1 MRRVLVIVLTFVL
14 TVGASAWLILD
25 DWNVAAWNAGQKV
38 YYYRNLFR
46 VATKRKAP
54 PAVPLVV
61 WMGDSTITNIPRPS
75 YPQYL
80 APRFSS
86 RHIASQV
93 VAAPAFDFFTYY
105 FLMGPVLD
113 MHPDVIVMVAHLAAF
128 PTKVGTRFTYND
140 LCSFIPAEALP
151 GTMVLPLAPRRL
163 SPARVLLARV
173 LRTTLGEDGFYVAEG
188 LRSLWGDAPA
198 WDVLGPKQPPP
209 IIDWRRMITVV
220 KAYDFPITRRNP
232 TLRMMEATVRLAM
245 SRGTHV
251 IVIGSPIPYEELRK
265 EWWYDSD
272 AWSKRYAVLRAAV
285 EEAGGTFLDMHEA
298 MTTDGFADAGGHFND
313 TGANRMANIL
323 QPVVTQAVEAAW
335 DGHDRAGR

>member
-46 VATKRKAP
+46 VATKRNAP

-173 LRTTLGEDGFYVAEG
+173 LRTTFGADGFYVAEG
-188 LRSLWGDAPA
+188 LRSGVGRPRPEAAAANHRLAEDDSSRESVRLPDHAPKSDAPHDGGDGPTG
-198 WDVLGPKQPPP
+198 DVARHPRHRHRLT
-209 IIDWRRMITVV
+209 D
-220 KAYDFPITRRNP
+220 
-232 TLRMMEATVRLAM
+232 TVRGAAEGVVV
-245 SRGTHV
+245 R
-251 IVIGSPIPYEELRK
+251 LR
-265 EWWYDSD
+265 
-272 AWSKRYAVLRAAV
+272 RLV
-285 EEAGGTFLDMHEA
+285 E
-298 MTTDGFADAGGHFND
+298 
-313 TGANRMANIL
+313 
-323 QPVVTQAVEAAW
+323 
-335 DGHDRAGR
+335 